1 MSDICG
7 DNRFEIIERAK
18 ADLLDSTNIYTS
30 PKEMEVLDNFLFR
43 CWQMRWLDRY
53 DDTKVN
59 RLKFVQEAVSTV
71 MNQCNSDTNED
82 KMARN
87 IARFIQNALDGSFPE
102 FESIERNK

>member
-18 ADLLDSTNIYTS
+18 ADLLDSTNIHTS

-59 RLKFVQEAVSTV
+59 RLKLVQEAVSTV

-87 IARFIQNALDGSFPE
+87 IARFIQNALDGSFPD
-102 FESIERNK
+102 FEPIERSE